1 MTIITDPTNTIVQ
14 VLTYLPFTSPVVT
27 LIRNTVGN
35 MGIVESWAALSVM
48 IIGMILSIWIAI
60 RAFRLGA
67 LEFGQTVKL
76 GKIFKK
82 ASK

>member
-1 MTIITDPTNTIVQ
+1 MTIVTDPANPIVQ
-14 VLTYLPFTSPVVT
+14 TLTYLPFTSPVVT

-35 MGIVESWAALSVM
+35 MGLMESWIALGVM
-48 IIGMILSIWIAI
+48 IIGMVLSIWIAI

-76 GKIFKK
+76 RKIFKK
-82 ASK
+82 TAK